1 MTPPTLQ
8 GILSR
13 LLHDPIAGV
22 RGEAVKALALVATVA
37 DASAG
42 RWLLLLGEVHI
53 HPFFFFPIRDIF
65 FVR

>member
-1 MTPPTLQ
+1 MPRNHPVTPHRDILPQ

-42 RWLLLLGEVHI
+42 RWLLLLGEVSI
-53 HPFFFFPIRDIF
+53 YILNI
-65 FVR
+65 